1 MSTNSVPYERRLN
14 RQASSRDMLAGL
26 LPEARSDGAFTR
38 LWRAFLTARVGI
50 ALVLLALQGVVWLL
64 AGNLP
69 TGSLA
74 LSAFYLAA
82 ASVTRLRGAD
92 APPNPEHL
100 HRWLATIGVDIA
112 VFTTLQWLQNQPYNY
127 GPLLALP
134 VILAATMGSLTLALG
149 TASAITLQGLALAWK
164 NAAVGDLD
172 LATSFM
178 QAGLIGAGYI
188 ALAALTNQL
197 GQRLL
202 REQEL
207 TRRSQRLARLQAQVN
222 ELVIETLS
230 EGVLVIDNR
239 GTVHSVNPIAQAL
252 IAPGSNSERITPPF
266 RLGQWPEL
274 RDLDRLALQTF
285 RSQRPQ
291 TDDAVLPMGD
301 GSARR
306 LRISSRLTRSD
317 DTLHGSL
324 CVMFVQ
330 DHREIEAR
338 VRQEKIL
345 AMGRMSTAVA
355 HEIRNPLAAISQ
367 ASGLLA
373 EDLRNPGEVRLNQI
387 VLQNAQRL
395 GRIVD
400 DVLDIARVS
409 GDGDHDR
416 PAINLD
422 EQVQLICA
430 DWNSRAA
437 NAARL
442 LICAGT
448 PDHTVRFVD
457 EHLRRI
463 LVNLLDNAARHASER
478 PGSMRVE
485 TTIRSSAAARL
496 TVWSDGPPLDPTV
509 RQHLFEPFFSSQSR
523 SSGLGLY
530 ICRELCVRHHA
541 TLGYERQS
549 RDMGDGSQH
558 EGNSFF
564 VDFDSPAPVT
574 EPLSSTL

>member
-1 MSTNSVPYERRLN
+1 MISVPHDRRSN
-14 RQASSRDMLAGL
+14 RYGMSPDMLAGL
-26 LPEARSDGAFTR
+26 LPDAAPDGAFSR

-64 AGNLP
+64 AGSLP
-69 TGSLA
+69 AGSLA
-74 LSAFYLAA
+74 LSVFYLFA
-82 ASVTRLRGAD
+82 ASVVRLRGAD
-92 APPNPEHL
+92 QPPDPEHL
-100 HRWLATIGVDIA
+100 HRWLATIGIDIV

-164 NAAVGDLD
+164 NAATGDLD

-197 GQRLL
+197 AQRLL

-230 EGVLVIDNR
+230 EGVLVIDIR
-239 GTVHSVNPIAQAL
+239 GTVHSANPVAAAL
-252 IAPGSNSERITPPF
+252 IAPGSDAAQVKPPF
-266 RLGQWPEL
+266 RLGQYAGMREL
-274 RDLDRLALQTF
+274 DQVARQTF
-285 RSQRPQ
+285 RDQRPQ
-291 TDDAVLPMGD
+291 TCDADLDHGD

-306 LRISSRLTRSD
+306 LRVNSRLTRSD

-338 VRQEKIL
+338 IRQEKIL

-373 EDLRNPGEVRLNQI
+373 EDLRDPAVARLNQI
-387 VLQNAQRL
+387 IRQNALRL

-400 DVLDIARVS
+400 DVLDVARVPTE
-409 GDGDHDR
+409 GDTYGPLVPLDDHMQ
-416 PAINLD
+416 I
-422 EQVQLICA
+422 VCA
-430 DWNSRAA
+430 EWKSHATQS
-437 NAARL
+437 ARL
-442 LICAGT
+442 DMHAAAPGIS
-448 PDHTVRFVD
+448 VRFLD
-457 EHLRRI
+457 DHLRRV
-463 LVNLLDNAARHASER
+463 LVNLLDNAAKHCTDR
-478 PGSMRVE
+478 PGAIRVE
-485 TTIRSSAAARL
+485 TGVTPEGSPRL
-496 TVWSDGPPLDPTV
+496 SVWSDGPPLEPTV

-530 ICRELCVRHHA
+530 ICRELCSRHHA
-541 TLGYERQS
+541 QLGYERQE
-549 RDMGDGSQH
+549 RTAGDGVQR
-558 EGNSFF
+558 EGNCFF
-564 VDFDSPAPVT
+564 VDFDASVQAAEPAAKPR
-574 EPLSSTL
+574 